1 MSLYKKYFAKIRQP
15 ISDQEIAQNQ
25 LSEDEQVARIEQ
37 HLAERRQRGEV
48 GALPERPR
56 VFAAVKNSN
65 WEQAGLVDSWR
76 GIADVVHYDW
86 GEQFDQNATDWFS
99 GGRDAFGEVLFR
111 QVEEAHRRTP
121 LDIFFSYLSGRW
133 VSQQV
138 IDRIGRLGIVTV
150 NYDFDD
156 SRKFW
161 NSKKHGVYTGSAE
174 IAPIFDLCVSAQSSS
189 NVGKYV
195 AIGANPL
202 FLPSGGNATVF
213 ASLEPEIVRSV
224 PVSFIGQKYG
234 ERGEWIASLEA
245 AGVAVEKRGVNW
257 PGGPLS
263 LDEMLALYSR
273 SLLTIGF
280 GFIGNTQQVGMKG
293 RDFEVPMTG
302 CAYLTTYSDELAH
315 YFVPGEEILFY
326 RNKKELQE
334 IAHYYVE
341 HPGEAVAIGRAGR
354 VKALSRH
361 TWEQRWVCLLG
372 VVRGDSPP

>member
-1 MSLYKKYFAKIRQP
+1 MNLYKKYFAKIRQP
-15 ISDQEIAQNQ
+15 ISDREIAQNQ
-25 LSEDEQVARIEQ
+25 LSEDEQVARIQQ

-56 VFAAVKNSN
+56 VFVAVTNSN

-76 GIADVVHYDW
+76 GIADVIHYDW
-86 GEQFDQNATDWFS
+86 SEQFDQNATDWFS
-99 GGRDAFGEVLFR
+99 GGRDAFGEALFR
-111 QVEEAHRRTP
+111 QVEEAHRQTP

-133 VSQQV
+133 VSRQV

-161 NSKKHGVYTGSAE
+161 NSKKHGIYTGSAE
-174 IAPIFDLCVSAQSSS
+174 IAPIFDLCVSAQSSG

-202 FLPSGGNATVF
+202 FLPSGGNAAVF

-234 ERGEWIASLEA
+234 GRGEWIASLEA
-245 AGVAVEKRGVNW
+245 AGITVEKRGMNW
-257 PGGPLS
+257 LGGPLS
-263 LDEMLALYSR
+263 MDEMLILYSR

-334 IAHYYVE
+334 IARYYVE
-341 HPGEAVAIGRAGR
+341 HPGEAVAIGLAGR
-354 VKALSRH
+354 AKALSRH
-361 TWEQRWVCLLG
+361 TWEQRWAHLLG
-372 VVRGDSPP
+372 VVRG

>member
-15 ISDQEIAQNQ
+15 ISGREIAQNQ
-25 LSEDEQVARIEQ
+25 LSEDEQVARIQ
-37 HLAERRQRGEV
+37 QYLAGRRQRGEV
-48 GALPERPR
+48 GPLPEKPR
-56 VFAAVKNSN
+56 VFIAVKNSN

-76 GIADVVHYDW
+76 SIADVIHYDW

-99 GGRDAFGEVLFR
+99 GGRDAFGEALFR
-111 QVEEAHRRTP
+111 QVEEAHRQTP

-133 VSQQV
+133 VSRQV
-138 IDRIGRLGIVTV
+138 IDRIGRLGIVTA

-161 NSKKHGVYTGSAE
+161 NSKKHGIYTGSAE

-213 ASLEPEIVRSV
+213 ASLEPKMVRSV

-234 ERGEWIASLEA
+234 GRGEWIASLEA

-315 YFVPGEEILFY
+315 YFVPGKEILFY

-334 IAHYYVE
+334 IASYYVA
-341 HPGEAVAIGRAGR
+341 HPGEAVAIGLAGR
-354 VKALSRH
+354 AKALSRH
-361 TWEQRWVCLLG
+361 TWEQRWVHLLG
-372 VVRGDSPP
+372 VIRG